1 MSNTRSTIVLVD
13 DNLSN
18 LTIGRN
24 MLKKFYQVIPV
35 PSAGD
40 MFELLKKV
48 IPDLILLDIEMPEM
62 NGYEAIKKLKSDERL
77 KDIPVIFLTAKKDS
91 DSELEGLDLGAADYV
106 TKPFF
111 APMLLKRIEKELL
124 FVKQKNG

>member
-62 NGYEAIKKLKSDERL
+62 NGYEAIKELKSDERL

-91 DSELEGLDLGAADYV
+91 DSEVKPFNLGAVDYV